1 MLFEHEESTDKEKSV
16 DLSDMQAAG
25 WWRSKRKWL
34 NILTSSKLLTI
45 HPVLLTKIKAGSNS
59 YKSKYEIRQTLYIL
73 YQRNKI
79 AKKVYS
85 NLIKLL

>member
-1 MLFEHEESTDKEKSV
+1 MFEDEESTDKEESV
-16 DLSDMQAAG
+16 DPSDMQSAG

-45 HPVLLTKIKAGSNS
+45 NPVLLTKIKAGSNL
-59 YKSKYEIRQTLYIL
+59 YKLKHEIRQRLYIL